1 MLWGVYMGFR
11 FNLKRFLIS
20 IAIPLVVGGISAFIT
35 RGDMDLYSRINQPPL
50 SPPTWLFPLVWTIL
64 YTFMGISL
72 YLVGSSN
79 ASHSDKR
86 RAYIFFGIQLF
97 LNFIWS
103 PIFFVGEQ
111 YLLAFIVL
119 VLMWIFTLG
128 MILSFYKISKPA
140 GLLQIPYLL
149 WLTFAGYL
157 NFAIYLLN

>member
-1 MLWGVYMGFR
+1 MVFK

-20 IAIPLVVGGISAFIT
+20 IAIPLIVGGVSAFIT
-35 RGDMDLYSRINQPPL
+35 RGSMDLYSQINQPPL
-50 SPPTWLFPLVWTIL
+50 SPPSWLFPVVWTIL
-64 YTFMGISL
+64 YTLMGISL
-72 YLVGSSN
+72 YLVWNSN
-79 ASHSDKR
+79 TSYSDKR
-86 RAYIFFGIQLF
+86 RAYIFFGVQLF

-103 PIFFVGEQ
+103 PIFFIGRQ

-119 VLMWIFTLG
+119 ILMWIFTLG
-128 MILSFYKISKPA
+128 MIVSFYKISKPA

>member
-1 MLWGVYMGFR
+1 MLWGVIMVFK

-20 IAIPLVVGGISAFIT
+20 IAIPLIVGGTSALIT
-35 RGDMDLYSRINQPPL
+35 SASMDLYSQIVRPPL
-50 SPPTWLFPLVWTIL
+50 SPPGWLFPVVWTIL
-64 YTFMGISL
+64 YTLMGISL
-72 YLVGSSN
+72 YLVWNSG
-79 ASHSDKR
+79 AGYDQKR
-86 RAYIFFGIQLF
+86 NAYIFFAIQLF

-103 PIFFVGEQ
+103 PIFFGRRQ
-111 YLLAFIVL
+111 FLLAFAVL
-119 VLMWIFTLG
+119 VLLWIFTIG